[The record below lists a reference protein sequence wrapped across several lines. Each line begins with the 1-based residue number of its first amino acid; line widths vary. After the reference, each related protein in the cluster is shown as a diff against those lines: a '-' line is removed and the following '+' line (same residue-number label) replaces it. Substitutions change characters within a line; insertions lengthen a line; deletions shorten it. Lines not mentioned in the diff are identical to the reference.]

1 MVVGSR
7 GHKEMAKKEFHI
19 NNKVK
24 ELVAWYEMH
33 GVSKLIILKE
43 KIGFWKKKRELILDS
58 LVKRRISCLIST
70 FKIISSVF
78 TLEYKKHF
86 RNLK

>member
-43 KIGFWKKKRELILDS
+43 KIGFWKKKKE
-58 LVKRRISCLIST
+58 
-70 FKIISSVF
+70 
-78 TLEYKKHF
+78 
-86 RNLK
+86 N

>member
-43 KIGFWKKKRELILDS
+43 KIGFWKKK
-58 LVKRRISCLIST
+58 KRINS
-70 FKIISSVF
+70 
-78 TLEYKKHF
+78 
-86 RNLK
+86 